1 LKQLNWKAA
10 LYAYPANGL
19 FNIGI
24 NDYAATMRVILT
36 RHYKTRSNEDDR
48 IIGWGDSPPG
58 SDWKADIEYVDAR
71 LQAHGLDFDEIY
83 SSDLERSRQTAI
95 IHAVRYGIDVVN
107 SAAELN
113 EINYGK
119 LQEHKKSSVSRRY
132 PQHKKNPDMVYP
144 GGESFRQMQ
153 QRSVG
158 FFLSLAAKNPR
169 QTVLIVAHAGVIR
182 GIVSHFLGLEYAANL
197 KQKVGFRYIGD
208 FLLEDGN
215 CLRYD
220 ELGEASGFVRNAV
233 IKLPFSRTCA
243 AS

>member
-1 LKQLNWKAA
+1 
-10 LYAYPANGL
+10 
-19 FNIGI
+19 
-24 NDYAATMRVILT
+24 MRVILT
-36 RHYKTRSNEDDR
+36 RQYKTRTNEENR
-48 IIGWGDSPPG
+48 ILGWGDSPPG
-58 SDWKADIEYVDAR
+58 SDWRADIEYVDTCF
-71 LQAHGLDFDEIY
+71 QDHGLHFDKIY

-95 IHAVRYGIDVVN
+95 IHAVRYGVTPVN

-119 LQEHKKSSVSRRY
+119 LQKQKKSWVTRRY
-132 PQHKKNPDMVYP
+132 PRHKNDPDMVYP

-158 FFLSLAAKNPR
+158 FLLSLATKLPR

-182 GIVSHFLGLEYAANL
+182 GVVSHFLGLEFADNL
-197 KQKVGFRYIGD
+197 KQKVAFRYIGD
-208 FLLEDGN
+208 FLLQDGD

-220 ELGEASGFVRNAV
+220 ELGEASGFVSNGV
-233 IKLPFSRTCA
+233 IELPFSRTCA

>member
-1 LKQLNWKAA
+1 LCVYLAT
-10 LYAYPANGL
+10 GL
-19 FNIGI
+19 FNLGI
-24 NDYAATMRVILT
+24 NDYPAIMRFILT

-48 IIGWGDSPPG
+48 ILGWGDSPPG

-83 SSDLERSRQTAI
+83 SSNLERSRQTAI
-95 IHAVRYGIDVVN
+95 IHAVRYGIAFVN

-119 LQEHKKSSVSRRY
+119 LQKHKKSWVARRY

-144 GGESFRQMQ
+144 EGESFRQMQ
-153 QRSVG
+153 QRSVE
-158 FFLSLAAKNPR
+158 FLLSLDAKHPT

-182 GIVSHFLGLEYAANL
+182 GLVSHFLGLELADNL
-197 KQKVGFRYIGD
+197 KQKVSFRYIGD

-220 ELGEASGFVRNAV
+220 ELGEASGFVHNAV
-233 IKLPFSRTCA
+233 IELPVTRVCA
-243 AS
+243 VS

>member
-1 LKQLNWKAA
+1 MCVYLAT
-10 LYAYPANGL
+10 GL
-19 FNIGI
+19 FNVGI
-24 NDYAATMRVILT
+24 NDYPAIMRFILT

-48 IIGWGDSPPG
+48 ILGWGDSPPG

-83 SSDLERSRQTAI
+83 SSNLERSRQTAI
-95 IHAVRYGIDVVN
+95 IHAVRYGIAFVN

-119 LQEHKKSSVSRRY
+119 LQKHKKSWVARRY

-144 GGESFRQMQ
+144 EGESFRQMQ
-153 QRSVG
+153 QRSVE
-158 FFLSLAAKNPR
+158 FLLSLDAKHPT

-182 GIVSHFLGLEYAANL
+182 GLVSHFLGLELADNL
-197 KQKVGFRYIGD
+197 KQKVSFRYIGD

-220 ELGEASGFVRNAV
+220 ELGEASGFVHNAV
-233 IKLPFSRTCA
+233 IELPVTRVCA
-243 AS
+243 VS

>member
-1 LKQLNWKAA
+1 
-10 LYAYPANGL
+10 
-19 FNIGI
+19 
-24 NDYAATMRVILT
+24 MRLILT
-36 RHYKTRSNEDDR
+36 RHYRTQSNEAGR

-58 SDWKADIEYVDAR
+58 IEWRADIDYVDGR
-71 LQAHGLDFDEIY
+71 FQAHGLEFNEIY

-95 IHAVRYGIDVVN
+95 IHAVRYRIAVVN

-119 LQEHKKSSVSRRY
+119 LQKHKKSWVARRY
-132 PQHKKNPDMVYP
+132 PEHKKNPDMVYP
-144 GGESFRQMQ
+144 EGESFRQMQ

-158 FFLSLAAKNPR
+158 FLLSLVAKHPG

-182 GIVSHFLGLEYAANL
+182 GIVSHFLGLEFADNL
-197 KQKVGFRYIGD
+197 KQKVTFRYIGD
-208 FLLEDGN
+208 FLFEDGN

-220 ELGEASGFVRNAV
+220 ELGEASGFVRNGV

>member
-1 LKQLNWKAA
+1 MRVYLAT
-10 LYAYPANGL
+10 GL
-19 FNIGI
+19 FNLGI
-24 NDYAATMRVILT
+24 NDYPAIMRFILT

-48 IIGWGDSPPG
+48 ILGWGDSPPG

-71 LQAHGLDFDEIY
+71 FQAHGLDFDEIY
-83 SSDLERSRQTAI
+83 SSNLERSRQTAI
-95 IHAVRYGIDVVN
+95 IHAVRYGIAFVN

-119 LQEHKKSSVSRRY
+119 LQKHKKSWVARRY

-144 GGESFRQMQ
+144 EGESFRQMQ
-153 QRSVG
+153 QRSVE
-158 FFLSLAAKNPR
+158 FLLSLAAKHPR

-182 GIVSHFLGLEYAANL
+182 GLVSHFLGLELADNL
-197 KQKVGFRYIGD
+197 KQKVSFRYIGD

-220 ELGEASGFVRNAV
+220 ELGEASGFVHNAV
-233 IKLPFSRTCA
+233 IELPVTRICA
-243 AS
+243 VS

>member
-1 LKQLNWKAA
+1 
-10 LYAYPANGL
+10 
-19 FNIGI
+19 
-24 NDYAATMRVILT
+24 MRVILT
-36 RHYKTRSNEDDR
+36 RHYKTISNEDDR
-48 IIGWGDSPPG
+48 ILGWGDSPPG
-58 SDWKADIEYVDAR
+58 SEWKADIEYVDAR
-71 LQAHGLDFDEIY
+71 FQAHGLEFDEIY

-95 IHAVRYGIDVVN
+95 IHAVRYRIAVVN

-119 LQEHKKSSVSRRY
+119 LQKHKKSWVARFY

-144 GGESFRQMQ
+144 DGESFRQMQ

-158 FFLSLAAKNPR
+158 FLLSLATRHPR

-182 GIVSHFLGLEYAANL
+182 GIVSHFLDLEFADNL
-197 KQKVGFRYIGD
+197 KQKVAFRYIGD

-215 CLRYD
+215 CLSYD
-220 ELGEASGFVRNAV
+220 ELGEASGFASNGV
-233 IKLPFSRTCA
+233 IELPFSRACL

>member
-1 LKQLNWKAA
+1 LCVYLAT
-10 LYAYPANGL
+10 GL
-19 FNIGI
+19 FNVGI
-24 NDYAATMRVILT
+24 NDYPAIMRFILT

-48 IIGWGDSPPG
+48 ILGWGDSPPG

-83 SSDLERSRQTAI
+83 SSNLERSRQTAI
-95 IHAVRYGIDVVN
+95 IHAVRYGIAFVN

-119 LQEHKKSSVSRRY
+119 LQKHKKSWVTRRY

-144 GGESFRQMQ
+144 EGESFRQMQ
-153 QRSVG
+153 QRSVE
-158 FFLSLAAKNPR
+158 FLLSLDAKHPT

-182 GIVSHFLGLEYAANL
+182 GLVSHFLGLELADNL
-197 KQKVGFRYIGD
+197 KQKVSFRYIGD
-208 FLLEDGN
+208 FLLEDGY

-220 ELGEASGFVRNAV
+220 ELGEASGFVHNAV
-233 IKLPFSRTCA
+233 IELPVTRVCA
-243 AS
+243 VS

>member
-1 LKQLNWKAA
+1 
-10 LYAYPANGL
+10 
-19 FNIGI
+19 
-24 NDYAATMRVILT
+24 MRFILT

-48 IIGWGDSPPG
+48 ILGWGDSPPG

-83 SSDLERSRQTAI
+83 SSNLERSRQTAI
-95 IHAVRYGIDVVN
+95 IHAVRYGIAFVN

-119 LQEHKKSSVSRRY
+119 LQKHKKSWVARRY
-132 PQHKKNPDMVYP
+132 PQHKKNADMVYP
-144 GGESFRQMQ
+144 EGESFRQMQ
-153 QRSVG
+153 QRSVE
-158 FFLSLAAKNPR
+158 FLLSLAAKHPR

-182 GIVSHFLGLEYAANL
+182 GLVSHFLGLELADNL
-197 KQKVGFRYIGD
+197 KQKVSFRYIGD

-220 ELGEASGFVRNAV
+220 ELGEASGFVHNAV
-233 IKLPFSRTCA
+233 IELPFIRVCA
-243 AS
+243 VS